1 MRIGIALMPSHRTCD
16 PLLTHV
22 ARLSGIP
29 CRFVAKAGVHKMRI
43 QNIAQLDKV
52 IAKTRAV
59 GTILG
64 LEVEIG
70 DTTAL
75 RALLDEAPNS
85 INAKVAQERVILS
98 GECFFVKVF
107 LKQIGFKWDI
117 EAKEWYIMLAD
128 ATPTVATDLNE
139 ICSEWG
145 LTRHWRYRILISWVL
160 GQVGAHAYHDAYSC

>member
-1 MRIGIALMPSHRTCD
+1 
-16 PLLTHV
+16 
-22 ARLSGIP
+22 
-29 CRFVAKAGVHKMRI
+29 MRI

-75 RALLDEAPNS
+75 RALLEEAPNS
-85 INAKVAQERVILS
+85 INAEVAQERVILS

-145 LTRHWRYRILISWVL
+145 LTVT
-160 GQVGAHAYHDAYSC
+160 GVTEF

>member
-1 MRIGIALMPSHRTCD
+1 
-16 PLLTHV
+16 
-22 ARLSGIP
+22 
-29 CRFVAKAGVHKMRI
+29 MRI

-75 RALLDEAPNS
+75 RALLEAAPNS

-139 ICSEWG
+139 ICSLRVG
-145 LTRHWRYRILISWVL
+145 SHGHWRYRILISWVL

>member
-75 RALLDEAPNS
+75 RALLEAAPNS
-85 INAKVAQERVILS
+85 INAEVAQERVILS

-145 LTRHWRYRILISWVL
+145 LTVT
-160 GQVGAHAYHDAYSC
+160 GVTEF